1 MLKKLEDILVGVRV
15 EEISGNPLLPVGKL
29 VFDSREV
36 QAGDVFVAV
45 RGTQV
50 DGHRFINQAV
60 EKGAATVVCEQLP
73 ESLNDKV
80 VYVRVKNSALA
91 LGEMASNFYDKPS
104 EKLKLVGIT
113 GTNGKTTIATLLHQL
128 FLALGYRAGLLST
141 IVNKIGQKE
150 VPASHT
156 TPDAVEINRMLNEM
170 VNAGCDF
177 VFMEVSSH
185 AVVQERIAGLH
196 FAGGVFTNITHDHLD
211 YHKTFKEYIAAK
223 KNFFD
228 RLPQEAFALVNAD
241 DRHAG
246 VMLQNTKAKK
256 YTYGLQNMADF
267 RARVLEDAFSGLEML
282 LDGREFFSPMVGAF
296 NASNLLAVYAVA
308 LLLGQDREEVLPAL
322 STLTG
327 AEGRFELLHSPG
339 GVVCIVD
346 YAHTPDAL
354 KNVLKTIG
362 EIRSGNEKL
371 ITVVGAGGDR
381 DKTKRPEMAAIAA
394 ALSDRVV
401 LTSDNPRSEKPEEIL
416 QDMKAGIDPLHKKK
430 TLVIS
435 DRREAIKT
443 AYALA
448 SAGDIILVAGKG
460 HEKYQEINGVKYPF
474 DDKQVLVELFESR

>member
-1 MLKKLEDILVGVRV
+1 
-15 EEISGNPLLPVGKL
+15 
-29 VFDSREV
+29 
-36 QAGDVFVAV
+36 
-45 RGTQV
+45 
-50 DGHRFINQAV
+50 
-60 EKGAATVVCEQLP
+60 
-73 ESLNDKV
+73 
-80 VYVRVKNSALA
+80 
-91 LGEMASNFYDKPS
+91 
-104 EKLKLVGIT
+104 
-113 GTNGKTTIATLLHQL
+113 
-128 FLALGYRAGLLST
+128 
-141 IVNKIGQKE
+141 
-150 VPASHT
+150 
-156 TPDAVEINRMLNEM
+156 
-170 VNAGCDF
+170 
-177 VFMEVSSH
+177 
-185 AVVQERIAGLH
+185 
-196 FAGGVFTNITHDHLD
+196 
-211 YHKTFKEYIAAK
+211 
-223 KNFFD
+223 
-228 RLPQEAFALVNAD
+228 
-241 DRHAG
+241 
-246 VMLQNTKAKK
+246 
-256 YTYGLQNMADF
+256 
-267 RARVLEDAFSGLEML
+267 ML

-327 AEGRFELLHSPG
+327 AEGRFELLHSPD

>member
-1 MLKKLEDILVGVRV
+1 MLKKLKDILVGVYV
-15 EEISGNPLLPVGKL
+15 EEFSGNPLLPVGKL
-29 VFDSREV
+29 VFDSRNV

-50 DGHRFINQAV
+50 DGHRFIGQAV
-60 EKGAATVVCEQLP
+60 ENGAACVVCEQFP

-91 LGEMASNFYDKPS
+91 LGEMASNFYDRPS

-113 GTNGKTTIATLLHQL
+113 GTNGKTTIVTLLHQL
-128 FLALGYRAGLLST
+128 FHTLGYRAGLLST
-141 IVNKIGQKE
+141 IVNKIGQQE

-177 VFMEVSSH
+177 AFMEVSSH
-185 AVVQERIAGLH
+185 AVVQERIAGLY
-196 FAGGVFTNITHDHLD
+196 FTGGVFTNITHDHLD

-223 KNFFD
+223 KKFFD
-228 RLPQEAFALVNAD
+228 RLPQKAFALVNAD
-241 DRHAG
+241 DRNAK

-256 YTYGLQNMADF
+256 YTYGLKNMADF
-267 RARVLEDAFSGLEML
+267 RARVLEDTFSGLEML

-327 AEGRFELLHSPG
+327 AEGRFALMHSPD

-362 EIRSGNEKL
+362 EIRSGNEQM

-394 ALSDRVV
+394 AMSDRVI
-401 LTSDNPRSEKPEEIL
+401 LTSDNPRSENPEDIL
-416 QDMKAGIDPLHKKK
+416 ADMKAGIDLLHRKK

-435 DRREAIKT
+435 DRKEAIKT

-448 SAGDIILVAGKG
+448 SKGDIILVAGKG